1 MADTHSSGAP
11 SQEPH
16 GEVHFPP
23 IENGLDYLCSVVD
36 HLVKTGENSPGA
48 RDLKYAVLHLQAA
61 VEVLLKARLQA
72 EHWTLVF
79 KVPGTA
85 ARAKFESGEFESCST
100 EETLAR
106 LKDIVGLDFAVKDVA
121 ALTKLRKD
129 RNALQHYGL
138 TASGPATE
146 ARAGRVLDFLV
157 GFLDEQLLSTL
168 DAAVVDRLERD
179 YTGRI
184 RSGLGEIRAFVRNR
198 MNRLRPQLDPWS
210 PRVVRCHQCNQFA
223 LLVDGQANRCHF
235 CAIDWAEQAAPG
247 LAEVLGTFGSPARCP
262 GCGENGLVREV
273 VTAYRGEEVT
283 LCFACSE
290 EFGSLKE
297 CADCEL
303 PFVPQDGESLCSTC
317 LDDEHYNQMQH
328 FFAVTTRE
336 VG

>member
-1 MADTHSSGAP
+1 MADTHSSDAMSQAP
-11 SQEPH
+11 
-16 GEVHFPP
+16 GGDVHFPP
-23 IENGLDYLCSVVD
+23 IENGLDYLCSVVN
-36 HLVKTGENSPGA
+36 HLVKAGEESPGA

-85 ARAKFESGEFESCST
+85 ARARFESGEFESCST
-100 EETLAR
+100 GEALDR
-106 LKDIVGLDFAVKDVA
+106 LRDIVGLEFATKDVA
-121 ALTKLRKD
+121 ALNRLRGD

-184 RSGLGEIRAFVRNR
+184 RSGLGEIRAFVKNR
-198 MNRLRPQLDPWS
+198 MNRLRPELDPWS
-210 PRVVRCHQCNQFA
+210 PRVVQCHQCNQFA

-235 CAIDWAEQAAPG
+235 CGIDWGEHAAPS
-247 LAEVLGTFGSPARCP
+247 LAGVLGTFGTPVRCP
-262 GCGENGLVREV
+262 GCGENELVRGV
-273 VTAYRGEEVT
+273 VTAYSGEEVH

-290 EFGSLKE
+290 EFGALAE
-297 CADCEL
+297 CAGCEL
-303 PFVPQDGESLCSTC
+303 PFAPQEGESLCSTC
-317 LDDEHYNQMQH
+317 FDEEHYNQMQH
-328 FFAVTTRE
+328 FYAASNPE
-336 VG
+336 IG